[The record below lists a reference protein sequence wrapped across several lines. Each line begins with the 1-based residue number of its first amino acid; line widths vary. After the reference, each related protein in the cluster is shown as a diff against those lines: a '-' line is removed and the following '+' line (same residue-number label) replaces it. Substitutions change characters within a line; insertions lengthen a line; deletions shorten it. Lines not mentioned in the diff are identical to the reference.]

1 MKTCKEWIRKQLKAE
16 LTGKEFEVQTKG
28 RNKADWLFENENKD
42 AIIIEDK
49 EVNDKSYEK
58 AIIQVNNY
66 GEQVY
71 GKYRNIITIAVKEL
85 QNGDH
90 KVAVFING
98 KLMEDHP
105 QNKLNSLDWYWGLFD
120 KKFDRDLLSKNIGNL
135 NNEMHALG
143 IADNVRASI
152 AATMLVCINKHLEL
166 TESDDIDVIID
177 KVYKALYQYTKDENG
192 EDLNKWKKIRTLY
205 DRFKLDLQKE
215 KSFLTSATLY
225 RVWYLIK
232 FDIFEYIKNAKT
244 DGYDIMS
251 LFFTTFSK
259 AALSND
265 KGQYFTPDHIS
276 SLMIDLVDLNINSIV
291 LDPTCGSGTFLAK
304 CMDRMIKMA
313 GNDEQKVLDIKQ
325 KQIFGIERDETV
337 FGLATANMLL
347 HKDGKSNVENSDCF
361 DLLPKW
367 KNKGIN
373 RVVMNPPYKEKKTD
387 IVELKFLYETLE
399 TMATDGLAAII
410 IPTSCATGAKYSDYR
425 FSLMEKHTLLA
436 VMTCPPELFY
446 PGASTN
452 TCIMVWKAHNP
463 HKGLTYLADWK
474 NDGFIKKRLGKK
486 NTVRVCDEK
495 EWEEKRKLWLADYVS
510 SSPKIGIRVS
520 LNDKSSW
527 LYESH
532 LKIDFTSLT
541 EKDFEKSVNEYLAF
555 QISNKGEIK

>member
-1 MKTCKEWIRKQLKAE
+1 MKTCKEWIRKQLKVD
-16 LTGKEFEVQTKG
+16 LTGKEFEVTTQG
-28 RNKADWLFENENKD
+28 RNKADWLFENENHD

-85 QNGDH
+85 SNGDH
-90 KVAVFING
+90 KVAVFVNG
-98 KLMEDHP
+98 KLLEDHP
-105 QNKLNSLDWYWGLFD
+105 TNKLNSLEWYWSLFD
-120 KKFDRDLLSKNIGNL
+120 KKFDRDLLSKNIGIL

-152 AATMLVCINKHLEL
+152 AATLLVCINKHLEL
-166 TESDDIDVIID
+166 TESDDVTVIKD

-205 DRFKLDLQKE
+205 DRFNLDLQKE
-215 KSFLTSATLY
+215 KSYLTAKTLY

-244 DGYDIMS
+244 DGYDVMS

-276 SLMIDLVDLNINSIV
+276 SLMIDLINLNVNSIV

-304 CMDRMIKMA
+304 CMDKMIKMA
-313 GNDEQKVLDIKQ
+313 GNDEQKIIDIKQ
-325 KQIFGIERDETV
+325 KQIFGIEKDELV
-337 FGLATANMLL
+337 YGLATANMLL
-347 HKDGKSNVENSDCF
+347 HKDGKSNVENDDCF
-361 DLLPKW
+361 TLLPKW
-367 KNKGIN
+367 NSKGIN

-387 IVELKFLYETLE
+387 IPELKFLLETLNA
-399 TMATDGLAAII
+399 MSNDGLAAII
-410 IPTSCATGAKYSDYR
+410 VPTSCATGAKYSDYR
-425 FSLMEKHTLLA
+425 YSLMNNHTLLA

-452 TCIMVWKAHNP
+452 TCIMVWKAHQP
-463 HKGLTYLADWK
+463 HSGLTYLADWK
-474 NDGFIKKRLGKK
+474 NDGFIKRRLGKK
-486 NTVRVCDEK
+486 NTVRVCEENEWNEKKK
-495 EWEEKRKLWLADYVS
+495 EWLDDYLS
-510 SSPKIGIRVS
+510 SSPKLGIRIELTV
-520 LNDKSSW
+520 NDSW

-532 LKIDFTSLT
+532 MKIDFTELT
-541 EKDFEKSVNEYLAF
+541 ENDFKQSIDDYLAY
-555 QISNKGEIK
+555 QIANKGIIK